1 MPGAALRRTRGP
13 VFWSVVGHGV
23 VLLLMVVNLPS
34 LRSGSNQPVRLA
46 IEAAV
51 VTDVET
57 VRERERDAE
66 TRRRLEREKAAA
78 ARQEEE
84 RRQRELERQKAAQ
97 QRQAEAEKQRVEAE
111 RIAVQ
116 RREEA
121 EQKRQAEAK
130 QRQAAEEKQRQAAA
144 EKQRQAAEAKRRE
157 AEQQRQRAEAERKA
171 AAEAQRQQQREAQ
184 LAAELAAEQQRED
197 AVRGGLL
204 DQWVEVIRQKVQ
216 RNWVNP
222 PSAGTG
228 IECEVRVTQIP
239 GGEVIDVRISR
250 CNADAA
256 VMRSIEN
263 AVYKASPLPPPP
275 DASLFERNIIF
286 NFKPID

>member
-1 MPGAALRRTRGP
+1 MAGAALRRTRGP
-13 VFWSVVGHGV
+13 VFWSVLGHGL

-51 VTDVET
+51 VTDVDA

-66 TRRRLEREKAAA
+66 NRRRVEREKAAA

-116 RREEA
+116 KREQA
-121 EQKRQAEAK
+121 AQKRQADAK

-157 AEQQRQRAEAERKA
+157 AEQQRQLAEAERQA
-171 AAEAQRQQQREAQ
+171 AAERQRQQQREAQ
-184 LAAELAAEQQRED
+184 MASELAAEQQRED
-197 AVRGGLL
+197 AIRGGLL

-222 PSAGTG
+222 RPG

-239 GGEVIDVRISR
+239 GGEVVDVRISR

-256 VMRSIEN
+256 VMRSVEN

-275 DASLFERNIIF
+275 DASLFERIIIF
-286 NFKPID
+286 TFKPIDE

>member
-1 MPGAALRRTRGP
+1 MPGTALRQTRGP
-13 VFWSVVGHGV
+13 VFWSVMGHGIV
-23 VLLLMVVNLPS
+23 VLLMVVNLPS
-34 LRSGSNQPVRLA
+34 LRTGTNQPVQLA

-51 VTDVET
+51 VTDVQA

-78 ARQEEE
+78 ARQEQE
-84 RRQRELERQKAAQ
+84 RRQQELDRQKAAQ

-111 RIAVQ
+111 RIAVK

-121 EQKRQAEAK
+121 EQKRRDEA
-130 QRQAAEEKQRQAAA
+130 RQKAAEEKQRQAAA
-144 EKQRQAAEAKRRE
+144 EKQRQAAEARRRE
-157 AEQQRQRAEAERKA
+157 AERQ
-171 AAEAQRQQQREAQ
+171 QQQREAQ
-184 LAAELAAEQQRED
+184 LAAQLAAEQQRED

-239 GGEVIDVRISR
+239 GGEVVNVRISS

-256 VMRSIEN
+256 VVRSIEN

-286 NFKPID
+286 NFKPVD